1 MRLLVIGGI
10 AAGLSAAAR
19 ARRIDPNLEILVLEK
34 GDAISYGACGLPYY
48 VEDRV
53 HSADDLIV
61 YTPKYF
67 RKERNITVRTG
78 AEVVEIAHARREVAL
93 AGGER
98 IHYDR
103 LVIATGARP
112 HCGAITGT
120 DQPHVFRL
128 NTLADGIRL
137 KTYLAEHKPR
147 RAVIIGGGFSGL
159 EAVDSLRRNGLGITL
174 FQAGKHLLR
183 REDADLTNALVG
195 HLQRFGVKT
204 RLSERVPAIEADRV
218 GDTPCDLVLLA
229 VGLRPNAEIAA
240 TAGVE
245 MGRTGAIRV
254 DDRMQTNLG
263 GIYAAGDCAEAM
275 HLVTGRPAYIPL
287 GTTANKQGRVAGA
300 NAAGVRERFAGVV
313 GTCALSVFGLGVG
326 MTGLSVEQAR
336 REGFSPVSSRIEARA
351 RARYF
356 GGKSTMVELIA
367 DKSSGRLLGGVVTGE
382 QGVAGRIN
390 VVAAALHNRMT
401 VDEFERLDL
410 AYAPPFS
417 TVWDPLLIAAQ
428 QLVRQI

>member
-10 AAGLSAAAR
+10 AAGMSAAAR
-19 ARRIDPNLEILVLEK
+19 ARRIDPGLEILVLEK
-34 GDAISYGACGLPYY
+34 GDAVSYGACGLPYY

-53 HSADDLIV
+53 HSAGDLIV
-61 YTPKYF
+61 YTPEYF

-93 AGGER
+93 SSGER

-112 HCGAITGT
+112 DCGAIAGA

-137 KTYLAEHKPR
+137 KTYLTEKKPR
-147 RAVIIGGGFSGL
+147 RAVIIGGGFIGL
-159 EAVDSLRRNGLGITL
+159 EAVDSLRRNGLSVTL
-174 FQAGKHLLR
+174 FQGSNYLLR
-183 REDADLTNALVG
+183 REDADLTKALVV
-195 HLQRFGVKT
+195 HLQRFGVQM
-204 RLSERVPAIEADRV
+204 RLGEPVPAIEADRV
-218 GDTPCDLVLLA
+218 GDTLCDLVLVA
-229 VGLRPNAEIAA
+229 TGLRPNAEMAA
-240 TAGVE
+240 AAGVE
-245 MGRTGAIRV
+245 RGRTGAIRV
-254 DDRMQTNLG
+254 DERMQTNLG
-263 GIYAAGDCAEAM
+263 GVYAAGDCAETM

-313 GTCALSVFGLGVG
+313 GTCVLSMFGLGVG
-326 MTGLSVEQAR
+326 MTGLSAEQAR
-336 REGFSPVSSRIEARA
+336 REGFSPVSARIEARSQA
-351 RARYF
+351 KYF
-356 GGKSTMVELIA
+356 GGKSTAVELIA
-367 DKSSGRLLGGVVTGE
+367 DKNTGRLLGGVVTGE
-382 QGVAGRIN
+382 HGVAGRIN
-390 VVAAALHNRMT
+390 VIASALHNSMT

-428 QLVRQI
+428 QLARQL